1 MQPDTHRRPTTVRLA
16 RDGAAVTL
24 EWADRTARVTASTL
38 RGACRC
44 AWCTKARRLGESV
57 GSADAITAFEPMGGE
72 AVHIVFSD
80 GHRTGVFPWDF
91 LSELATTETTTT
103 EATP

>member
-1 MQPDTHRRPTTVRLA
+1 MDPHTHHPATVRLA
-16 RDGAAVTL
+16 RDGGSVTL
-24 EWADRTARVTASTL
+24 EWPDKTALVTASTL

-44 AWCTKARRLGESV
+44 AWCTLARRRGQPV
-57 GSADAITAFEPMGGE
+57 GDADAITAFEPMGGK

-80 GHRTGVFPWDF
+80 GHRTGVYPWDY
-91 LSELATTETTTT
+91 LSDLATTQPTPM

>member
-1 MQPDTHRRPTTVRLA
+1 METCTHRLPATVTLA
-16 RDGAAVTL
+16 RDRGSVTL
-24 EWADRTARVTASTL
+24 GWADRSGRVTAATL

-44 AWCTKARRLGESV
+44 AWCTQARRRGQPV
-57 GSADAITAFEPMGGE
+57 GAAEAITAFEPMGGE

-91 LSELATTETTTT
+91 LSDLATMEP
-103 EATP
+103 TP